1 VTAIAGGKAP
11 RNAVASIEFNVKVF
25 IVISRSDNRNAVL
38 LIP

>member
-1 VTAIAGGKAP
+1 VTAIAGDKAP
-11 RNAVASIEFNVKVF
+11 ASAVASIDFWFKIF